1 MKSLRRVFYLAVVS
15 LALTSCALIPPIPIG
30 PGALGDESTEFDMVT
45 PQSLVVTTAFTDADK
60 PYMPFAPS
68 AFRSVRGFGEQVTV
82 SGAPYPAEIVITAD
96 SGLEIT
102 FEDQRA
108 NPPEPVVASAPFGPL
123 TLARSAECIDT
134 DTDCVYTFTDP
145 AAAAVAL
152 TVEIS
157 GEPFKRLL
165 DIIFEDGTYPNT
177 MSLRLTIATD
187 RAFAMKFTVNVVQN
201 YIKL

>member
-1 MKSLRRVFYLAVVS
+1 MKSLSRVLYLAVAS
-15 LALTSCALIPPIPIG
+15 LALASCALIPPIPIG
-30 PGALGDESTEFDMVT
+30 ADALGDQSAEFDMVT
-45 PQSLVVTTAFTDADK
+45 QSLVVTSAFADADK

-68 AFRSVRGFGEQVTV
+68 AFRSVRGFGEQVIV
-82 SGAPYPAEIVITAD
+82 SGGPYPAEIVITAD
-96 SGLEIT
+96 SGLEVT

-123 TLARSAECIDT
+123 TLARSAECSDT
-134 DTDCVYTFTDP
+134 GTSCAYTFTDP

-157 GEPFKRLL
+157 GDPFRRLL

-187 RAFAMKFTVNVVQN
+187 RAFSPMKFTVNVVQN